1 MESTRSIPF
10 EPIIR
15 DAIENGPVIRV
26 GRFTDRVTGGN
37 QGNGSAPN
45 APNALKIAFRSKVVS
60 RGHAE
65 IWVEEGGKVSCAPPS
80 LRDSHYYF
88 FTVALLVLY

>member
-1 MESTRSIPF
+1 MESLRSLPF

-15 DAIENGPVIRV
+15 DAVEGSPPLRV
-26 GRFTDRVTGGN
+26 GRFTDRQTAMA
-37 QGNGSAPN
+37 SAPN

-65 IWVEEGGKVSCAPPS
+65 IWVEAGGKVRFWFPILKTWWWWSPT
-80 LRDSHYYF
+80 LHF
-88 FTVALLVLY
+88 VAGN